1 MEGNPIPK
9 VPYPRQLTKMKS
21 LDSFFHWQM
30 QGSQCNYFRRF
41 PEFGIFFSIKP
52 PGRSKDIAGSELHT
66 SLYPLIDKSYA

>member
-66 SLYPLIDKSYA
+66 SLYPLID